1 MPRRTLIAV
10 AASLAALA
18 GTGAAQAAPTLST
31 TDRLDDRRY
40 VAAGER
46 AYVVGS
52 EAGRFPASGW
62 HIRGEMGGIWTPPI
76 KLVDGVWF
84 ALDGEWVGP
93 AQRFTSGWGHVA
105 MDLPAPAGLEA
116 RRVEF
121 VPDGRRAALIG
132 LRLRSTGGERS
143 VDVTVDAHS
152 ELIGAYP
159 WGWTVPAAGEFN
171 QPDTAAVDGGRLR
184 FTDPR
189 DWAAFVGTREQP
201 VETATGPGFRGP
213 QDPPWSRAPATAPR
227 PSTATTAWPAR
238 APAGSCATS

>member
-1 MPRRTLIAV
+1 MPRRTLIAA

-18 GTGAAQAAPTLST
+18 GTGVAQAASTLST
-31 TDRLDDRRY
+31 SDRLDDRRY
-40 VAAGER
+40 VASGER

-84 ALDGEWVGP
+84 ALDGEWIGP
-93 AQRFTSGWGHVA
+93 AKRFTSGWGYVA

-132 LRLRSTGGERS
+132 LRLRSTGPKMS
-143 VDVTVDAHS
+143 
-152 ELIGAYP
+152 
-159 WGWTVPAAGEFN
+159 
-171 QPDTAAVDGGRLR
+171 
-184 FTDPR
+184 
-189 DWAAFVGTREQP
+189 
-201 VETATGPGFRGP
+201 
-213 QDPPWSRAPATAPR
+213 
-227 PSTATTAWPAR
+227 
-238 APAGSCATS
+238 